1 MTADG
6 RDAAVTIRARAVL
19 LDMDGTLVDST
30 AAVERIWLEWAAEHG
45 LDRETVLSVVHGRQ
59 GHESMA
65 ILLPE
70 RPMAENVADN
80 VRHLARET
88 TDLDGVVEIPGA
100 AALLA
105 ALDGVPHAI
114 VTSADVGLMNAR
126 MGAAA
131 LAVPPLAVTAERVQ
145 ASKPHPE
152 GFLLAASEIGVDPA
166 DCVVFEDSAAG
177 IDAARAAGMRV
188 VGVGAAALAHQ
199 PDHVVSDLRSVSIT
213 PAGDDILIRLAE
225 LSVAR

>member
-1 MTADG
+1 MGGDRRG
-6 RDAAVTIRARAVL
+6 AAVTLRARAVL

-30 AAVERIWLEWAAEHG
+30 AAVERIWLEWALEHG

-80 VRHLARET
+80 ARHLQRET
-88 TDLDGVVEIPGA
+88 TDLEGVVEIPGA

-105 ALDGVPHAI
+105 ALDGAPHAI
-114 VTSADVGLMNAR
+114 VTSADVALMNAR
-126 MGAAA
+126 MGAAE
-131 LAVPPLAVTAERVQ
+131 LAVPALAVTAERVR
-145 ASKPHPE
+145 ASKPAPE

-166 DCVVFEDSAAG
+166 DCVVFEDSGAG

-188 VGVGAAALAHQ
+188 VGVGAAAPSHA
-199 PDHVVSDLRSVSIT
+199 PDHTVPDLRAVSIT
-213 PAGDDILIRLAE
+213 REGDEILIRLG
-225 LSVAR
+225 VATG